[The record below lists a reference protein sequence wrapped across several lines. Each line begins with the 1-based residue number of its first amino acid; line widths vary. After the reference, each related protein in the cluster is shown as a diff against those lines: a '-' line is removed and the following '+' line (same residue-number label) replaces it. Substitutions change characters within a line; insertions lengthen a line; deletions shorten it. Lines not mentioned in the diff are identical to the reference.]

1 MKGVFAEAIDA
12 DKEARLRCA
21 SRGKRAKIID
31 SLDNAKYFNNEELPN
46 SQSDSD
52 DDEEW
57 LPECDEDDDEWHIDE
72 QLAMKDFSADDK
84 EDDGDNGSANE
95 EGDEH
100 AHS

>member
-21 SRGKRAKIID
+21 SSRGKRAKIID
-31 SLDNAKYFNNEELPN
+31 SLDNAKHFNNEELPKFN

-72 QLAMKDFSADDK
+72 QLTMKDFSADDTQRRRWRK
-84 EDDGDNGSANE
+84 W
-95 EGDEH
+95 
-100 AHS
+100 